1 MIVETLIVG
10 VALLGVS
17 PLVVG
22 VAAGTWRI
30 VQMIRDPMA
39 YVGWHY

>member
-1 MIVETLIVG
+1 MIVETILV
-10 VALLGVS
+10 VAVLVGVS